1 MVELNSQQLNEKIQ
15 NGEKFVIDFFA
26 PWCGPCKM
34 LTQIIERSEGN
45 LNVPIY
51 KYNVE
56 SDRQF
61 TAKFGVRSVPTLKLV
76 NEGQIQ
82 KTHVGLLQESQLQ
95 EFVI

>member
-1 MVELNSQQLNEKIQ
+1 MLELNSKQLNEKME

-26 PWCGPCKM
+26 PLFGPCKM

-56 SDRQF
+56 SDKQF

-95 EFVI
+95 DFII

>member
-1 MVELNSQQLNEKIQ
+1 
-15 NGEKFVIDFFA
+15 
-26 PWCGPCKM
+26 M

-56 SDRQF
+56 SDKHF

-82 KTHVGLLQESQLQ
+82 KTHVGILQESQLQ
-95 EFVI
+95 DFII